1 MKINLKV
8 LAIIGALMMVVGW
21 QIHKTQPFVDSSKEY
36 PLSEGSL
43 GDLPIADFVSM
54 AEWVSKASTIE
65 ELKSESQLVVKV
77 RATSTKENRILR
89 NELPMIEGTKVV
101 GTHVDEL
108 PFTDTTFDVL
118 QVYQG
123 QAQSKIIVMQ
133 TGGELRFT
141 KFEMNGDPLYKAG
154 EEYVLFLVDI
164 SHDNIHA
171 NGRTLYRTVN
181 PAGRYKISGNNV
193 NSFSEDQSASNPKT
207 LSDLEAKIRE
217 KSK

>member
-1 MKINLKV
+1 MTINLKV
-8 LAIIGALMMVVGW
+8 LAIIVALMMVVGG
-21 QIHKTQPFVDSSKEY
+21 QVYKTQPVVDSSKEY
-36 PLSEGSL
+36 PLSEGAL
-43 GDLPIADFVSM
+43 GDLPSADVVSI

-65 ELKSESQLVVKV
+65 ALKSESQLVVKV
-77 RATSTKENRILR
+77 RATSTKETRILR
-89 NELPMIEGTKVV
+89 NEFPMMEGTKVV

-133 TGGELRFT
+133 TGRQMWSA
-141 KFEMNGDPLYKAG
+141 KFEIRDDPLYKAG

-171 NGRTLYRTVN
+171 NGRTLYRIVN

-193 NSFSEDQSASNPKT
+193 NSFSENQSASRPKT
-207 LSDLEAKIRE
+207 LGDLEAKIRE